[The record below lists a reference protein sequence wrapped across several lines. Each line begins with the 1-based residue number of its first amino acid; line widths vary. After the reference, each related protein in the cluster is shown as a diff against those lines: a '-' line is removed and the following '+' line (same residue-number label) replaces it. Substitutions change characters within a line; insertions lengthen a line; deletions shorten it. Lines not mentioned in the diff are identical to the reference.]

1 MGGTSLPGAD
11 RWVGTDRQ
19 LVLGPAG
26 VGKSHRLRESFVE
39 ALRAGGAAETLLLV
53 PTSSYRDHTR
63 NLVLR
68 EGGLRGFSDAAIC
81 TFPDLLERLF
91 SESHRDGPGDSLLAR
106 RSASESPAE
115 LSAARRELL
124 IRRLLRE
131 LALPYLNAVRDFAGF
146 RTALGDALEEARR
159 AGVEPDTLPD
169 ALDAALRDAA
179 PSARHHAFRQLFR
192 TYIAGL
198 AQGGA
203 DATQRVSPALESL
216 AEGDLPLRL
225 LLLDG
230 FADFTAEQR
239 VLLTALLAHAPVAV
253 VTVVVTLTLDP
264 QKRDFFHQAERSR
277 AWLQSLG
284 FREVWMEGNHRAR
297 GESLAAVERG
307 LREGRAEA
315 PPPLWTQEAAL
326 SLWSAADRR
335 DEAELIGREILR
347 LGRSGFRYGEIGV
360 IARSPREYV
369 PLLRGVFRRLGIP
382 LRAFVPVSPAD
393 TAAGRHLC
401 LCLDLFQPGSRP
413 QSVFRWL
420 KSPYGLLSSRKLVE
434 KFEYRAIE
442 HLAEGREGRWDGCVT
457 QGTRLADILKRLAA
471 FEAELAG
478 LDDPSELAA
487 WTLRLWREF
496 TRLGEISDQLRPERA
511 LELRTEA
518 VAFRRIESLL
528 GEIAEA
534 AQAEHAGPMSF
545 PEFRELLLSLLARE
559 PFWVRD
565 RRRDAVN
572 LMNPFEARQW
582 ELRAVFVVGLVENEF
597 PAPIRDPLF
606 LDDDDREA
614 LEKTSGLVLPTTAH
628 RLLEERLLFY
638 AAATRA
644 RDRLYLTYPLSDSN
658 GTPLLRSS
666 LLRGLGPLL
675 ESPACGKLQRE
686 RSATAFPTELAT
698 GTGDLLALAHTEL
711 GARSPQ
717 PEELSRAVALY
728 EELRPSGAT
737 RRAAA
742 ALVPRPGRLLLEAA
756 RTRLRE
762 RAVLFS
768 ASGFRTFAECAFK
781 YFAQESLKLQGPP
794 LPKEIDPQLAGKIA
808 HATIEAWE
816 RGGRSQPIGELLE
829 SCFDKKTSDIP
840 PGHLAAKEREELR
853 RWLERFAAFEQ
864 QHGDRYRTEIR
875 PEYIELTF
883 GYADG
888 APALEV
894 TLADHTIIRVLG
906 RLDRVEVVSA
916 GDRKL
921 GLVVDFK
928 YNAEL
933 FKKENWNQLQQGL
946 ELQFPIYLL
955 ALQERFG
962 LVPAG
967 AELYPLKTETLSRRG
982 IYDSALLDQIFQ
994 QPPPAK
1000 AIRLDPPQFREMMEQ
1015 GRQWM
1020 AQHAENIRDG
1030 EIAVFPKFPERCK
1043 NCAFFDLCRVKQ
1055 WEFPGQRARAW
1066 TR

>member
-1 MGGTSLPGAD
+1 MPGAD

-26 VGKSHRLRESFVE
+26 AGKSHRLRESFVE
-39 ALRAGGAAETLLLV
+39 ALRAGGAPNPPAQTLLLV
-53 PTSSYRDHTR
+53 PTASYRDHTR

-68 EGGLRGFSDAAIC
+68 EGGLRGFSDAAVC

-91 SESHRDGPGDSLLAR
+91 SEGRRNGPGDSLLAG
-106 RSASESPAE
+106 RSAGESPAE

-131 LALPYLNAVRDFAGF
+131 LALPYLNVVRDFAGF
-146 RTALGDALEEARR
+146 RAVLGEALEEARR
-159 AGVEPDTLPD
+159 AGVEPDTLPN
-169 ALDAALRDAA
+169 ALDTALPDAV

-192 TYIAGL
+192 AYL
-198 AQGGA
+198 AALRQAGA
-203 DATQRVSPALESL
+203 DAAQRLSPALESL
-216 AEGDLPLRL
+216 AEGGLPLRL

-239 VLLTALLAHAPVAV
+239 VLLTALLAPAPAVVAV
-253 VTVVVTLTLDP
+253 IVTLTLGP
-264 QKRDFFHQAERSR
+264 ENRDLFYQAERSR

-360 IARSPREYV
+360 VARRPGEYV
-369 PLLRGVFRRLGIP
+369 PLLRGVFRRLAIP
-382 LRAFVPVSPAD
+382 LRALVPVSPAD
-393 TAAGRHLC
+393 TAAGRHLR

-420 KSPYGLLSSRKLVE
+420 KSPYGPLSSRKLVE
-434 KFEYRAIE
+434 KFEYRAIAR
-442 HLAEGREGRWDGCVT
+442 LAEVREGCWDGCVT

-496 TRLGEISDQLRPERA
+496 ACLGEISDQLPPERA

-528 GEIAEA
+528 GEIADA
-534 AQAEHAGPMSF
+534 ARAEHAGPMNF

-559 PFWVRD
+559 RFWVRD
-565 RRRDAVN
+565 RRQDAVN

-606 LDDDDREA
+606 LDDDDRRA
-614 LEKTSGLVLPTTAH
+614 LERTCGLALPTTAH

-666 LLRGLGPLL
+666 LLHGLGALL
-675 ESPACGKLQRE
+675 EPPACRKLQRQ
-686 RSATAFPTELAT
+686 RSATTFPTELAT

-728 EELRPSGAT
+728 EELRRSSAT

-742 ALVPRPGRLLLEAA
+742 ALAPRPGRLLMEAA

-781 YFAQESLKLQGPP
+781 YFAQESLRLQPPP
-794 LPKEIDPQLAGKIA
+794 LPKEIDPQMAGKIA

-816 RGGRSQPIGELLE
+816 RGGRSQPICEVLE
-829 SCFDKKTSDIP
+829 SCFDKKTSDIS

-875 PEYIELTF
+875 PEYIELKF
-883 GYADG
+883 GYAEG

-928 YNAEL
+928 YNAKL
-933 FKKENWNQLQQGL
+933 FNKENWNQIQQGL

-967 AELYPLKTETLSRRG
+967 AELYPLKTEALSRRG
-982 IYDSALLDQIFQ
+982 IYDSALLGQIFQ
-994 QPPPAK
+994 PPPPAK

-1043 NCAFFDLCRVKQ
+1043 NCAFFDLCRVNE